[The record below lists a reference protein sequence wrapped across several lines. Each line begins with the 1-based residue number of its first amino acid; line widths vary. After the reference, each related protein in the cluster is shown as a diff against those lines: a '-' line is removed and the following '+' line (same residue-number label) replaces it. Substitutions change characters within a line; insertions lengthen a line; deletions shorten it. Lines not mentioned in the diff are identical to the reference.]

1 MGQEPWPGWATI
13 EIAFL
18 THPPPSFFIR
28 VCCCCWVVPRLCPT
42 FCNPMDCSLQVP
54 LSVGFPRQEY
64 RSRLPFPSLGDLPNP
79 WIEPVSPAWQVDSL
93 PLTHLGRPYQGLHKY
108 KPFMGFRWGRFKP
121 QPLSQGVSHNTSKLQ
136 VPKLCSHALCLGD
149 FLFHSVPA

>member
-1 MGQEPWPGWATI
+1 M
-13 EIAFL
+13 
-18 THPPPSFFIR
+18 
-28 VCCCCWVVPRLCPT
+28 CPT

-54 LSVGFPRQEY
+54 VCGISQARIQALSCVQLFVTPWIVVCRFLSVGFPRQEY

-79 WIEPVSPAWQVDSL
+79 GIEPVSPAWQVDSL

-136 VPKLCSHALCLGD
+136 VPKLCSHAFCLGD